1 VANVWNRR
9 ATSLD
14 LRDEILR
21 RAQEGELTPNE
32 AEAEARK
39 ARVRP
44 FAEEAPVVDFDPRRE
59 VFWTLAMALAW
70 GIWRDPAKVREYW
83 NDYRRQGWVWR
94 PQDSPACKG
103 WSLER
108 PKYASLYDVWHD
120 AARSG
125 EAKCLATEVQDELWK
140 ALSSGKIR
148 ATGIPGG
155 EARISIPAYEWID
168 LSPLYWV
175 SGHEDGVFSHSGA
188 VRYEVVRI
196 TQKDIVALWPAP
208 SPKAKLEA
216 TAEPSWLKSLPPLP
230 RSASNQKSIYGRK
243 RGRNF
248 PACPNANLTAP
259 ESKLSRKRRPIRGA
273 ARVLR
278 GNRIAAQIE
287 IAPSFNSL
295 WSQRNSPEQRPAQ
308 SMQAGTIGE
317 IMASTE

>member
-44 FAEEAPVVDFDPRRE
+44 FAEEAPVVNFDPRRE

-175 SGHEDGVFSHSGA
+175 SGHEDGVFAHSGA

-208 SPKAKLEA
+208 SPKAKAGSDCRTFLVEKFAASPSIRLQSKVNLWKEA
-216 TAEPSWLKSLPPLP
+216 RTKFPGLSERQFNRAREQAIEETKAYPWSGPGAPRKSN
-230 RSASNQKSIYGRK
+230 RSTN
-243 RGRNF
+243 
-248 PACPNANLTAP
+248 
-259 ESKLSRKRRPIRGA
+259 
-273 ARVLR
+273 
-278 GNRIAAQIE
+278 
-287 IAPSFNSL
+287 
-295 WSQRNSPEQRPAQ
+295 
-308 SMQAGTIGE
+308 
-317 IMASTE
+317 

>member
-1 VANVWNRR
+1 
-9 ATSLD
+9 
-14 LRDEILR
+14 
-21 RAQEGELTPNE
+21 
-32 AEAEARK
+32 
-39 ARVRP
+39 
-44 FAEEAPVVDFDPRRE
+44 
-59 VFWTLAMALAW
+59 MALAW

-196 TQKDIVALWPAP
+196 TQKDIVARWPAP
-208 SPKAKLEA
+208 SPKAKPGSDCRPFLVEKFAAPPSIRLQSKVNLWKEA
-216 TAEPSWLKSLPPLP
+216 RTKFPGLSKRQFNRAREQAIEETKAYPWSGPGAPRKSN
-230 RSASNQKSIYGRK
+230 RSTN
-243 RGRNF
+243 
-248 PACPNANLTAP
+248 
-259 ESKLSRKRRPIRGA
+259 
-273 ARVLR
+273 
-278 GNRIAAQIE
+278 
-287 IAPSFNSL
+287 
-295 WSQRNSPEQRPAQ
+295 
-308 SMQAGTIGE
+308 
-317 IMASTE
+317 

>member
-1 VANVWNRR
+1 
-9 ATSLD
+9 
-14 LRDEILR
+14 
-21 RAQEGELTPNE
+21 
-32 AEAEARK
+32 
-39 ARVRP
+39 
-44 FAEEAPVVDFDPRRE
+44 
-59 VFWTLAMALAW
+59 MALAW

-273 ARVLR
+273 ARVPR

-308 SMQAGTIGE
+308 SMQAGTIARDLGL
-317 IMASTE
+317 APATLANTRC